1 MKDTRTLGIALTKE
15 ACPLCGKL
23 ESGDIFMNRI
33 LTEHHA
39 KKVEEMHGKVVGFM
53 KEPCT
58 ECQDLMKQGFL
69 LIGYVEAKSGDCSPE
84 NIYRSG
90 NQWVIRKEA
99 AERMFPGKDLSK
111 GVMFF
116 PVEAAHQMGFPDC
129 NLNA

>member
-15 ACPLCGKL
+15 ACPLCGKAVD
-23 ESGDIFMNRI
+23 GPIIINRR
-33 LTEHHA
+33 LSSYHA
-39 KKVEEMHGKVVGFM
+39 KQVEEMHGKVVGFM

-99 AERMFPGKDLSK
+99 AEKMFPGKDLSK
-111 GVMFF
+111 GAMFF

>member
-1 MKDTRTLGIALTKE
+1 MSEKVFAAALVKE
-15 ACPLCGKL
+15 ACPLCGKTVDGPIIINKRL
-23 ESGDIFMNRI
+23 SSY
-33 LTEHHA
+33 HA
-39 KKVEEMHGKVVGFM
+39 KQVEEMHGKVVGFM

-90 NQWVIRKEA
+90 NQWVVRRETA
-99 AERMFPGKDLSK
+99 AKMFPGFNLSK
-111 GVMFF
+111 GAMFIG
-116 PVEAAHQMGFPDC
+116 VEAAHQMGFPDC

>member
-1 MKDTRTLGIALTKE
+1 MDNRTLGIALTKE

-23 ESGDIFMNRI
+23 ESGAIFMNRI
-33 LTEHHA
+33 LTEHNA

-53 KEPCT
+53 DKPCT

-84 NIYRSG
+84 EIYRSG

-111 GVMFF
+111 GAMFF
-116 PVEAAHQMGFPDC
+116 PVEAAYKMGFPDC
-129 NLNA
+129 NLDA